1 MQFFLSANVN
11 YFMFFDKKRI
21 LTIGVALLAINAI
34 TGCRSVDSAFNWK
47 MRTAQKI
54 ANKTDADTVYVLLAD
69 AFVHDDVELPFFLW
83 YHDGDDLVAYRMQNF
98 RKKKY
103 VVADT
108 VHFPV
113 DDTIQNYS
121 WGGRNSQ
128 STKGE
133 DDCLGSQRGW
143 DLLDIYIDGEFVTTI
158 RIDQRCLLTTTQRN
172 NSLGHRLKHDIAL
185 LRKYI
190 PKWMTI
196 NVASDKQH

>member
-1 MQFFLSANVN
+1 M
-11 YFMFFDKKRI
+11 MIFDIKK
-21 LTIGVALLAINAI
+21 TIVISVALLAITAMS
-34 TGCRSVDSAFNWK
+34 GCRSSASAFSWK

-54 ANKTDADTVYVLLAD
+54 VNKVDADTVYVLLAD
-69 AFVHDDVELPFFLW
+69 AFVHDEVELPFFLW

-98 RKKKY
+98 SKKRY
-103 VVADT
+103 VVTDT

-121 WGGRNSQ
+121 WGGFDSQ
-128 STKGE
+128 NTKVE
-133 DDCLGSQRGW
+133 DDCLGGRRGW
-143 DLLDIYIDGEFVTTI
+143 DLLDVYIDGKFVATI
-158 RIDQRCLLTTTQRN
+158 RIDQRCLLTTNQMN

-196 NVASDKQH
+196 NTASDKKEGISQIK

>member
-1 MQFFLSANVN
+1 M
-11 YFMFFDKKRI
+11 MIFDIRKTLVI
-21 LTIGVALLAINAI
+21 SVALLAIAAMS
-34 TGCRSVDSAFNWK
+34 GCRSADSAFSWK

-54 ANKTDADTVYVLLAD
+54 ANKVDADTVYVLLAD
-69 AFVHDDVELPFFLW
+69 AFVHDEVELPFFLW
-83 YHDGDDLVAYRMQNF
+83 YHDGDDLVAYRMQHF

-113 DDTIQNYS
+113 TDTIQNYS
-121 WGGRNSQ
+121 WGGFNSQ
-128 STKGE
+128 NTKAE
-133 DDCLGSQRGW
+133 DDCLGGHRGW
-143 DLLDIYIDGEFVTTI
+143 DLLDIYIDGEPVATL
-158 RIDQRCLLTTTQRN
+158 RIDQSCLLTTNQRS